1 MDVPAR
7 LRLAIGVR
15 IAARPSE
22 RGMLRIRRRGGIP
35 HFAGLHPPHEHPRHD
50 LLGRRGQ
57 VRHTR
62 FHALLPFAQGRTL
75 HASRTLPLR
84 PVGQGK
90 AAPAGTLRPCA
101 RLCPRPHGADRH
113 ARIHRKP
120 QPLRPEEPALSLRLA
135 AARKDRTAG
144 GDRPRTRRILPAVAQ
159 RKSDSGG
166 HRTRKTRILPHAGLL
181 AQLDEPHEKVHLL
194 QRRDRTEPADTETH
208 VLLQRR
214 RAGGPHDQ
222 SARKRRRRPQL
233 GLPLLLAPRRFDVHR
248 DALSHRTPRSGRPV
262 HALHPVDVRQHARA
276 LPDHVRHPRRADIDR
291 DYTGSSVGL
300 QELQTR
306 AHRQRCLPPAAE
318 RLVRIPDGSDLP
330 ILPPDA
336 GFARRNR
343 GHVGDGQEHSLDR
356 DGRVAQTG
364 QGNLGDPRPE
374 PSVRLFESDVLG
386 GVGSGREGR
395 RPARQ
400 KRVRPPLA
408 AGGRRHPRRR
418 DEKRME
424 GGNRKFLASLRQP
437 GAGLVAA
444 AHGTLRFHRGDGP
457 ALQPNGKGG
466 QGGAAARRPDVSLQQ
481 RGRFRY
487 ARIGLHD
494 LHVLAHTRALRHRR
508 AGGGPTVVRRS
519 PALCQPRGVIQR
531 RYRFRYERTA
541 RKFSAGLFASGT
553 GQYRPP
559 CSSRKRTEA

>member
-356 DGRVAQTG
+356 DGRAGANRT
-364 QGNLGDPRPE
+364 RE
-374 PSVRLFESDVLG
+374 
-386 GVGSGREGR
+386 SGRS
-395 RPARQ
+395 
-400 KRVRPPLA
+400 A
-408 AGGRRHPRRR
+408 AG
-418 DEKRME
+418 
-424 GGNRKFLASLRQP
+424 AVSSSLR
-437 GAGLVAA
+437 
-444 AHGTLRFHRGDGP
+444 
-457 ALQPNGKGG
+457 K
-466 QGGAAARRPDVSLQQ
+466 
-481 RGRFRY
+481 
-487 ARIGLHD
+487 
-494 LHVLAHTRALRHRR
+494 
-508 AGGGPTVVRRS
+508 
-519 PALCQPRGVIQR
+519 
-531 RYRFRYERTA
+531 
-541 RKFSAGLFASGT
+541 
-553 GQYRPP
+553 
-559 CSSRKRTEA
+559 